1 MLVLSRREGEK
12 IMIGDSITVTIVRLG
27 GDKIRVGIDA
37 PDNVLILRGELEAFQ
52 EQQNAAN
59 SSVTLCPQETCQLA
73 KPAA

>member
-12 IMIGDSITVTIVRLG
+12 IIIGDSITVTIVRLG

-37 PDNVLILRGELEAFQ
+37 PSDVLILRGELEAFQ
-52 EQQNAAN
+52 DNHNVVEDA
-59 SSVTLCPQETCQLA
+59 LCSQKMS